1 MNIAD
6 PSVQSLANLN
16 WLQIFLFGVYPY
28 VALTIAIIGTWVRF
42 DLSQYSWKTGSTQM
56 LRSKNMRLASNL
68 FHVGIIVVLLGH
80 LFGMLTPHFL
90 YDRFISAGNKQ
101 ILAVVVGGIAGVF
114 CWFGLVMLLWRR
126 FTDERIS
133 RTSTFSDKLVL
144 VLLFIQLNLGLIS
157 IFTSVKHLDGYT
169 MMNLAGWAQDITILR
184 PWQAAAR
191 IEQTDLI
198 YQLHMA
204 LGITLIAIFPF
215 TRLIHIISAP
225 IWYFGRRYQIV
236 REKRS
241 Q

>member
-6 PSVQSLANLN
+6 PGVQSLANLN

-28 VALTIAIIGTWVRF
+28 IALAIAIVGTWVRF

-56 LRSKNMRLASNL
+56 LRTKNMRLASNF

-90 YDRFISAGNKQ
+90 YESFISAGRKQ
-101 ILAVVVGGIAGVF
+101 IVAVVVGGIAGVV
-114 CWFGLVMLLWRR
+114 CWVGLAMLLWRR
-126 FTDERIS
+126 FTDDRIS
-133 RTSTFSDKLVL
+133 NTSSFSDKMVL

-157 IFTSVKHLDGYT
+157 IFTSVQHLDGYT

-184 PWQAAAR
+184 PWHAAAR
-191 IEQTDLI
+191 IEQADLI
-198 YQLHMA
+198 YQLHMV
-204 LGITLIAIFPF
+204 LGITLIMIFPF

-236 REKRS
+236 RQKKS

>member
-42 DLSQYSWKTGSTQM
+42 DLSQYSWKSGSTQM

-90 YDRFISAGNKQ
+90 YDRFISAGHKQ

-114 CWFGLVMLLWRR
+114 CWFGLVMLMWRR

-133 RTSTFSDKLVL
+133 HTSSFSDKLVL
-144 VLLFIQLNLGLIS
+144 VLLFIQLNLGLLS

-169 MMNLAGWAQDITILR
+169 MMNLAGWAQDITVLR

>member
-6 PSVQSLANLN
+6 PSVQSVANLN

-28 VALTIAIIGTWVRF
+28 IALTIAIIGTWVRF

-114 CWFGLVMLLWRR
+114 CWFGLVMLMWRR
-126 FTDERIS
+126 FTDDRIS
-133 RTSTFSDKLVL
+133 NTSSFSDKLVL

>member
-90 YDRFISAGNKQ
+90 YDRFISAGHKQ
-101 ILAVVVGGIAGVF
+101 IFAVVVGGIAGVF
-114 CWFGLVMLLWRR
+114 CWFGLVMLMWRR
-126 FTDERIS
+126 FTDDRIS
-133 RTSTFSDKLVL
+133 NTSSFSDKLVL
-144 VLLFIQLNLGLIS
+144 VLLFIQLNLGLLS

-184 PWQAAAR
+184 PLQAAAR

-236 REKRS
+236 RQKNS

>member
-6 PSVQSLANLN
+6 PSVQSLANLS

-42 DLSQYSWKTGSTQM
+42 DLSQYSWKAGSTQM
-56 LRSKNMRLASNL
+56 LRTKNMRLASNL

-90 YDRFISAGNKQ
+90 YDRFISAGHKQ

-114 CWFGLVMLLWRR
+114 CWFGLVMLMWRR
-126 FTDERIS
+126 FTDDRIS
-133 RTSTFSDKLVL
+133 NTSSFSDKLVL
-144 VLLFIQLNLGLIS
+144 VLLFIQLNLGLLS

-169 MMNLAGWAQDITILR
+169 MMNLAGWAQDITVLR

>member
-1 MNIAD
+1 MNIAN
-6 PSVQSLANLN
+6 PSVQALANLN
-16 WLQIFLFGVYPY
+16 WLQIFIFGVYPY

-90 YDRFISAGNKQ
+90 YDRFISAGHKQ
-101 ILAVVVGGIAGVF
+101 ILAVVVGSIAGIF
-114 CWFGLVMLLWRR
+114 CWFGLVMLMWRR
-126 FTDERIS
+126 FTDDRIS
-133 RTSTFSDKLVL
+133 NTSSFSDKLVL
-144 VLLFIQLNLGLIS
+144 VLLFIQLNLGLLS

-184 PWQAAAR
+184 PLQAAAR
-191 IEQTDLI
+191 IEQADLI

-204 LGITLIAIFPF
+204 LGITLIALFPF

-236 REKRS
+236 RQKKS

>member
-1 MNIAD
+1 MNITD

-56 LRSKNMRLASNL
+56 LRTKNMRLASNL

-90 YDRFISAGNKQ
+90 YDRFISAGYKQ

-114 CWFGLVMLLWRR
+114 CWFGLVMLMWRR
-126 FTDERIS
+126 FTDDRIS
-133 RTSTFSDKLVL
+133 NTSSFSDKLIL
-144 VLLFIQLNLGLIS
+144 VLLFIQLNLGLLS
-157 IFTSVKHLDGYT
+157 IFTSVKHLDGLT
-169 MMNLAGWAQDITILR
+169 MLNLAGWAQDITILR
-184 PWQAAAR
+184 PWHAAAR

-204 LGITLIAIFPF
+204 LGITLVMIFPF

-225 IWYFGRRYQIV
+225 IWYLGRRYQIV
-236 REKRS
+236 RQKQS

>member
-6 PSVQSLANLN
+6 PSVQSVANLN

-28 VALTIAIIGTWVRF
+28 IALTIAIIGTWVRF
-42 DLSQYSWKTGSTQM
+42 DLSQYSWKSGSTQM
-56 LRSKNMRLASNL
+56 LRTKNMRLASNL

-90 YDRFISAGNKQ
+90 YESFISAGRKQ
-101 ILAVVVGGIAGVF
+101 IVAVVVGGIAGVF
-114 CWFGLVMLLWRR
+114 CWIGLVMLMWRR
-126 FTDERIS
+126 FMDDRIS
-133 RTSTFSDKLVL
+133 NTSSFSDKLVL

-157 IFTSVKHLDGYT
+157 IFTSMKHLDGLT
-169 MMNLAGWAQDITILR
+169 MMNLAGWAQDITVLR

-236 REKRS
+236 RQKKS

>member
-1 MNIAD
+1 VNIAD

-28 VALTIAIIGTWVRF
+28 VALTIAIIGTRVRF

-56 LRSKNMRLASNL
+56 LRTKNMRLASNL

-90 YDRFISAGNKQ
+90 YDRFISAGHKQ

-114 CWFGLVMLLWRR
+114 CWFGLVMLMWRR
-126 FTDERIS
+126 FTDDRIS
-133 RTSTFSDKLVL
+133 NTSSFSDKLIL
-144 VLLFIQLNLGLIS
+144 VLLFIQLNLGLLS
-157 IFTSVKHLDGYT
+157 IFTSVKHLDGLT
-169 MMNLAGWAQDITILR
+169 MLNLAGWAQDITILR
-184 PWQAAAR
+184 PWHAAAR

-204 LGITLIAIFPF
+204 LGITLVMIFPF

-225 IWYFGRRYQIV
+225 IWYLGRRYQIV
-236 REKRS
+236 RQKQS

>member
-6 PSVQSLANLN
+6 PSVSSIANLN

-56 LRSKNMRLASNL
+56 LRTKNMRLASNL

-90 YDRFISAGNKQ
+90 YDRFISAGHKQ
-101 ILAVVVGGIAGVF
+101 ILAVVVGGIAGIF
-114 CWFGLVMLLWRR
+114 CWFGLVMLMWRR
-126 FTDERIS
+126 FTDDRIS
-133 RTSTFSDKLVL
+133 NTSSFSDKLVL
-144 VLLFIQLNLGLIS
+144 VLLFIQLNLGLAS
-157 IFTSVKHLDGYT
+157 IFTSMQHLDGLT
-169 MMNLAGWAQDITILR
+169 MMNLAGWAQDITVLR

-236 REKRS
+236 RQKNS

>member
-90 YDRFISAGNKQ
+90 YDRFISAGHKQ

-114 CWFGLVMLLWRR
+114 CWFGLVMLMWRR

-133 RTSTFSDKLVL
+133 HTSTFSDKLVL
-144 VLLFIQLNLGLIS
+144 VLLFIQLNLGLLS

>member
-6 PSVQSLANLN
+6 PSMQSVANLN

-28 VALTIAIIGTWVRF
+28 IALTIAIIGTWVRF

-56 LRSKNMRLASNL
+56 LRTKNMRVASNL

-90 YDRFISAGNKQ
+90 YESFISAGRKQ
-101 ILAVVVGGIAGVF
+101 IVAVVVGGIAGVF
-114 CWFGLVMLLWRR
+114 CWIGLVMLMWRR
-126 FTDERIS
+126 FMDDRIS
-133 RTSTFSDKLVL
+133 NTSSFSDKLVL
-144 VLLFIQLNLGLIS
+144 VLLFIQLNLGLAS
-157 IFTSVKHLDGYT
+157 IFTSMQHLDGLT
-169 MMNLAGWAQDITILR
+169 MMNLAGWAQDITVLR

-236 REKRS
+236 RQKKS

>member
-6 PSVQSLANLN
+6 PSVQSLANLS

-42 DLSQYSWKTGSTQM
+42 DLSQYSWKSGSTQM
-56 LRSKNMRLASNL
+56 LRTKNMRLASNL

-90 YDRFISAGNKQ
+90 YDRFISAGHKQ

-114 CWFGLVMLLWRR
+114 CWFGLAMLIWRR
-126 FTDERIS
+126 FTDDRIS
-133 RTSTFSDKLVL
+133 NTSSFSDKLVL

>member
-6 PSVQSLANLN
+6 PGVQSLANLS

-56 LRSKNMRLASNL
+56 LRTKNMRLASNL

-90 YDRFISAGNKQ
+90 YDRFISAGHKQ

-114 CWFGLVMLLWRR
+114 CWFGLVMLMWRR
-126 FTDERIS
+126 FTDDRIS
-133 RTSTFSDKLVL
+133 NTSSFSDKLIL
-144 VLLFIQLNLGLIS
+144 VLLFIQLNLGLLS
-157 IFTSVKHLDGYT
+157 IFTSVKHLDGLT
-169 MMNLAGWAQDITILR
+169 MLNLAGWAQDITILR
-184 PWQAAAR
+184 PWHAAAR

-204 LGITLIAIFPF
+204 LGITLVMIFPF

-225 IWYFGRRYQIV
+225 IWYLGRRYQIV
-236 REKRS
+236 RQKQS

>member
-6 PSVQSLANLN
+6 PSVQSLANLS

-42 DLSQYSWKTGSTQM
+42 DLSQYSWKSGSTQM
-56 LRSKNMRLASNL
+56 LRTKNMRLASNL

-90 YDRFISAGNKQ
+90 YDRFISAGHKQ

-114 CWFGLVMLLWRR
+114 CWFGLVMLMWRR
-126 FTDERIS
+126 FTDDRIS
-133 RTSTFSDKLVL
+133 NTSSFSDKLVL

>member
-6 PSVQSLANLN
+6 PSVQSLANLS

-56 LRSKNMRLASNL
+56 LRTKNMRLASNL

-90 YDRFISAGNKQ
+90 YDRFISAGHKQ

-114 CWFGLVMLLWRR
+114 CWFGLVMLMWRR
-126 FTDERIS
+126 FTDDRIS
-133 RTSTFSDKLVL
+133 NTSSFSDKLIL

-169 MMNLAGWAQDITILR
+169 MMNLAGWAQDITVLR

-225 IWYFGRRYQIV
+225 VWYLGRRYQIV
-236 REKRS
+236 RQKGS

>member
-90 YDRFISAGNKQ
+90 YDRFISAGHKQ

-114 CWFGLVMLLWRR
+114 CWFGLVMLMWRR
-126 FTDERIS
+126 FTDDRIS
-133 RTSTFSDKLVL
+133 NPSSFSDKLVL
-144 VLLFIQLNLGLIS
+144 VLLFIQLNLGLLS

-184 PWQAAAR
+184 PLQAAAR

-236 REKRS
+236 RQKNS

>member
-90 YDRFISAGNKQ
+90 YDRFISAGHKQ

-114 CWFGLVMLLWRR
+114 CWFGLVMLMWRR
-126 FTDERIS
+126 FTDDRIS
-133 RTSTFSDKLVL
+133 NTSSFSDKLVL
-144 VLLFIQLNLGLIS
+144 VLLFIQLNLGLLS

-169 MMNLAGWAQDITILR
+169 MMNLAGWSQDITILR
-184 PWQAAAR
+184 PLQAAAR

-236 REKRS
+236 RQKNS

>member
-56 LRSKNMRLASNL
+56 LRTKNMRLASNL

-90 YDRFISAGNKQ
+90 YDRFISAGHKQ

-114 CWFGLVMLLWRR
+114 CWFGLVMLMWRR
-126 FTDERIS
+126 FTDDRIS
-133 RTSTFSDKLVL
+133 NTSSFSDKLVL
-144 VLLFIQLNLGLIS
+144 VLLFIQLNLGLLS

-169 MMNLAGWAQDITILR
+169 MMNLAGWAQDITVLR

>member
-6 PSVQSLANLN
+6 PSVQSVANLN

-28 VALTIAIIGTWVRF
+28 IALTIAIIGTWVRF
-42 DLSQYSWKTGSTQM
+42 DLSQYSWKSGSTQM

-133 RTSTFSDKLVL
+133 HTSSFSDKLVL

>member
-6 PSVQSLANLN
+6 PSVQSLANLS

-28 VALTIAIIGTWVRF
+28 IALTIAIIGTWVRF
-42 DLSQYSWKTGSTQM
+42 DLSQYSWKAGSTQM
-56 LRSKNMRLASNL
+56 LRTKNMRLASNL

-90 YDRFISAGNKQ
+90 YDRFISAGHKQ

-114 CWFGLVMLLWRR
+114 CWFGLVMLMWRR
-126 FTDERIS
+126 FTDDRIS
-133 RTSTFSDKLVL
+133 NTSSFSDKLVL

-169 MMNLAGWAQDITILR
+169 MMNLAGWAQDITVLR

-225 IWYFGRRYQIV
+225 VWYFGRRYQIV

-241 Q
+241 

>member
-6 PSVQSLANLN
+6 PSVQSLVNLN

-90 YDRFISAGNKQ
+90 YDRFISAGHKQ

-114 CWFGLVMLLWRR
+114 CWFGLVMLMWRR
-126 FTDERIS
+126 FTDDRIS
-133 RTSTFSDKLVL
+133 NTSTFSDKLVL
-144 VLLFIQLNLGLIS
+144 VLLFIQLNLGLLS
-157 IFTSVKHLDGYT
+157 IFTSVKHLDGLT

-184 PWQAAAR
+184 PWHAAAR
-191 IEQTDLI
+191 IEQTGLI

-204 LGITLIAIFPF
+204 LGITLVMIFPF

-236 REKRS
+236 RQKKS

>member
-6 PSVQSLANLN
+6 PSMQSVANLN

-28 VALTIAIIGTWVRF
+28 IALTIAIIGTWVRF
-42 DLSQYSWKTGSTQM
+42 DLSQYSWKSGSTQM
-56 LRSKNMRLASNL
+56 LRTKNMRVASNL

-90 YDRFISAGNKQ
+90 YESFISAGRKQ
-101 ILAVVVGGIAGVF
+101 IVAVVVGGIAGVF
-114 CWFGLVMLLWRR
+114 CWIGLVMLMWRR
-126 FTDERIS
+126 FMDDRIS
-133 RTSTFSDKLVL
+133 NTSSFSDKLVL

-157 IFTSVKHLDGYT
+157 IFTSMKHLDGLT
-169 MMNLAGWAQDITILR
+169 MMNLAGWAQDITVLR

-236 REKRS
+236 RQKKS

>member
-90 YDRFISAGNKQ
+90 YDRFISAGHKQ

-114 CWFGLVMLLWRR
+114 CWFGLVMLMWRR

-133 RTSTFSDKLVL
+133 HTSSFSDKLVL
-144 VLLFIQLNLGLIS
+144 VLLFIQLNLGLLS

-169 MMNLAGWAQDITILR
+169 MMNLAGWAQDITVLR

>member
-56 LRSKNMRLASNL
+56 LRTKNMRLASNL

-90 YDRFISAGNKQ
+90 YDRFISAGHKQ

-114 CWFGLVMLLWRR
+114 CWFGLVMLMWRR
-126 FTDERIS
+126 FTDDRIS
-133 RTSTFSDKLVL
+133 NTSSFSDKLVL
-144 VLLFIQLNLGLIS
+144 VLLFIQLNLGLLS
-157 IFTSVKHLDGYT
+157 IFTSVKHLDGLT
-169 MMNLAGWAQDITILR
+169 MLNLAGWAQDITILR
-184 PWQAAAR
+184 PWHAAAR

-204 LGITLIAIFPF
+204 LGITLVMIFPF
-215 TRLIHIISAP
+215 TRLIHMISAP

-236 REKRS
+236 RQKKS

>member
-6 PSVQSLANLN
+6 PSVQSLANLS

-56 LRSKNMRLASNL
+56 LRTKNMRLASNL

-90 YDRFISAGNKQ
+90 YDRFISAGHKQ

-114 CWFGLVMLLWRR
+114 CWFGLVMLMWRR
-126 FTDERIS
+126 FTDDRIS
-133 RTSTFSDKLVL
+133 NTSSFSDKLVL

-169 MMNLAGWAQDITILR
+169 MMNLAGWAQDITVLR

-225 IWYFGRRYQIV
+225 VWYLGRRYQIV
-236 REKRS
+236 RQKGS

>member
-6 PSVQSLANLN
+6 PSVQSLANLS

-28 VALTIAIIGTWVRF
+28 IALTIAIIGTWVRF
-42 DLSQYSWKTGSTQM
+42 DLSQYSWKTGSSQM
-56 LRSKNMRLASNL
+56 LRTKNMRLASNL

-90 YDRFISAGNKQ
+90 YDRFISAGHKQ

-114 CWFGLVMLLWRR
+114 CWFGLVMLMWRR
-126 FTDERIS
+126 FTDDRIS
-133 RTSTFSDKLVL
+133 NTSSFSDKLIL

-157 IFTSVKHLDGYT
+157 IFTSVKHLDGFT

-225 IWYFGRRYQIV
+225 VWYLGRRYQIV
-236 REKRS
+236 RQKRS

>member
-6 PSVQSLANLN
+6 PTVNSIANLN

-28 VALTIAIIGTWVRF
+28 IALAVAIVGTWVRF

-56 LRSKNMRLASNL
+56 LRKKNMRLASNL

-80 LFGMLTPHFL
+80 LVGMLTPHFI
-90 YDRFISAGNKQ
+90 YSPFISAGNKQ
-101 ILAVVVGGIAGVF
+101 IMAVVVGGIAGVF
-114 CWFGLVMLLWRR
+114 CWFGMVMLIWRR
-126 FTDERIS
+126 FADDRIS
-133 RTSTFSDKLVL
+133 NTSSFSDKLIL

-157 IFTSVKHLDGYT
+157 IFTSIKHLDGLS
-169 MMNLAGWAQDITILR
+169 MMNLAAWAQDITILR
-184 PWQAAAR
+184 PLQAAAR
-191 IEQTDLI
+191 IEQADLI

-204 LGITLIAIFPF
+204 LGITLILIFPF

-225 IWYFGRRYQIV
+225 VWYLGRRYQIV
-236 REKRS
+236 RQKRS

>member
-90 YDRFISAGNKQ
+90 YDRFISAGHKQ

-114 CWFGLVMLLWRR
+114 CWFGLVMLMWRR
-126 FTDERIS
+126 FTDDRIS
-133 RTSTFSDKLVL
+133 NTSSFSDKLVL
-144 VLLFIQLNLGLIS
+144 VLLFIQLNLGLLS

>member
-1 MNIAD
+1 MNIAN
-6 PSVQSLANLN
+6 PSVQALANLN
-16 WLQIFLFGVYPY
+16 WLQIFIFGAYPY

-90 YDRFISAGNKQ
+90 YDRFISAGHKQ
-101 ILAVVVGGIAGVF
+101 ILAVVVGGIAGIF
-114 CWFGLVMLLWRR
+114 CWFGLVMLMWRR
-126 FTDERIS
+126 FTDDRIS
-133 RTSTFSDKLVL
+133 NTSSFSDKLVL
-144 VLLFIQLNLGLIS
+144 VLLFIQLNLGLLS

-184 PWQAAAR
+184 PLQAAAR
-191 IEQTDLI
+191 IEQADLI

-204 LGITLIAIFPF
+204 LGITLIALFPF

-236 REKRS
+236 RQKKS